1 MVSLVADIH
10 INTSE
15 DKVFET
21 NRLIEL
27 GSILDRDESDEVYL
41 LGDIFDKSKPDMFD
55 IIAFKELIDC
65 ISKPIY
71 YIEGN
76 HERVNAQYY
85 CLDDIMGMFNIQKIE
100 TSFIGTTKIYPIGH
114 QDIES
119 IQYLDLSYKVNNVLL
134 SHFRWSHPLFGKG
147 ELYKYESDIKNK
159 FDIVFLG
166 DIHESYEPEDNVI
179 YIGSPYSNK
188 YKIQGEHSY
197 LLVNFEDLTYER
209 VLLDLP
215 NKLSIT
221 LPLSKLVSF
230 LENIDIKHKYI
241 IKVDIRNTDE
251 LKKLKKLVIPSCVTR
266 LIPKIEK
273 EEATKKEVVTKK
285 DTIIDTLIS
294 ILPKTIKKDE
304 DYIRSIL
311 EN

>member
-1 MVSLVADIH
+1 MVALVADIH

-15 DKVFET
+15 NEIFET

-27 GSILDRDESDEVYL
+27 GDILNEDGSTEVYL

-55 IIAFKELIDC
+55 IVAFKKFIDC
-65 ISKPIY
+65 INKPIY

-85 CLDDIMGMFNIQKIE
+85 CLDDIMGMFNIQKLE
-100 TSFIGTTKIYPIGH
+100 TTFKGTTKVYPIGH
-114 QDIES
+114 QELSS
-119 IQYLDLSYKVNNVLL
+119 IQYIDTSHKGKSVLL
-134 SHFRWSHPLFGKG
+134 SHFRWTHPLFGKG
-147 ELYKYESDIKNK
+147 ELYKYENDIKTK
-159 FDIVFLG
+159 FNMVFLG
-166 DIHESYEPEDNVI
+166 DIHESYEPKDNVI
-179 YIGSPYSNK
+179 YTGSPYSNK

-197 LLVNFEDLTYER
+197 LLVDFEDLTYGR

-215 NKLSIT
+215 NKISIT

-230 LENIDIKHKYI
+230 LENIDTRHKYV

-266 LIPKIEK
+266 LIPKVEK
-273 EEATKKEVVTKK
+273 EEDSKKEVIEKK
-285 DTIIDTLIS
+285 NTILDTLIS
-294 ILPKTIKKDE
+294 VLPKTIKDDE
-304 DYIRSIL
+304 EYIRSIL
-311 EN
+311 ET